1 MDHSIWL
8 LMGAS
13 VSSFALG
20 CVFARNRASEHYDA
34 ATHAFRKLCDAE
46 NQVIESQKEKGI
58 AMDELHKSHVELIKT
73 QETLIQALSGERDEL
88 EKLIQ
93 AMKEES
99 DALKEFSKSQLEL
112 DEAQRTLI
120 RVLTEERD
128 VLKKFNEGQVE
139 LLGIQEKLIKVLKR
153 DTGGPS

>member
-1 MDHSIWL
+1 MIWL
-8 LMGAS
+8 LLSSLA
-13 VSSFALG
+13 SFALG
-20 CVFARNRASEHYDA
+20 YVFARNRASEHYDA
-34 ATHAFRKLCDAE
+34 ANRAYSDLCDAKD
-46 NQVIESQKEKGI
+46 QVINSQKEKDI

-73 QETLIQALSGERDEL
+73 QETLIQALSGERDAL

-93 AMKEES
+93 ALKEER

-128 VLKKFNEGQVE
+128 VLKKLNEGQVE